1 MECLL
6 LPHSPSSKQRLKES
20 RYLWE
25 LHWNTQ
31 QNSRC
36 QVHCKL
42 SDITSSFPLLQSLET
57 YRVSGYR
64 VLMGNNQNGMLW
76 RVKEGVISTKMCKA
90 GPCPLTLVLAL
101 AAWMWSLRRTL
112 PSLGPEPS
120 PRNSYSPLGTSPN
133 CLGAVR
139 PPVFVPFT
147 RMRHWSTLCKLNTN
161 IRNKNLSLCSGV
173 CLTSP
178 HFFHL

>member
-6 LPHSPSSKQRLKES
+6 LPHSPSSKQRLKGS

-31 QNSRC
+31 QDSRC
-36 QVHCKL
+36 RVHCKL
-42 SDITSSFPLLQSLET
+42 SDITSSFHHLQSLET

-90 GPCPLTLVLAL
+90 GPRPLTRALAL
-101 AAWMWSLRRTL
+101 AAWLWSLRLTL
-112 PSLGPEPS
+112 PSLGSNPPPEIATV
-120 PRNSYSPLGTSPN
+120 LWG
-133 CLGAVR
+133 L
-139 PPVFVPFT
+139 
-147 RMRHWSTLCKLNTN
+147 H
-161 IRNKNLSLCSGV
+161 
-173 CLTSP
+173 LTV
-178 HFFHL
+178 